1 METKALLKVG
11 RKGHFAEARRMLF
24 NSYTDSVCF
33 INPVAPPWLSLVLV
47 LDDFCSHYSNSE
59 HSGGFIINST

>member
-24 NSYTDSVCF
+24 NSYTDSVM
-33 INPVAPPWLSLVLV
+33 L
-47 LDDFCSHYSNSE
+47 Y
-59 HSGGFIINST
+59 